1 MLAFFAKGQ
10 VFLKSAYGKAK
21 VQLQHLYSVTKTEN
35 QYNPPHTES
44 IMLCRRYYNS
54 IITTITT
61 LIIHITKVYPFSL
74 PWFLPVCNAYHRG
87 NLGQKAIL
95 GGHFPS

>member
-35 QYNPPHTES
+35 QYNLHTES
-44 IMLCRRYYNS
+44 IILHRRYYNS
-54 IITTITT
+54 IITTITA

-74 PWFLPVCNAYHRG
+74 LWFLPVCNAYHRG
-87 NLGQKAIL
+87 NLDQKAIL